1 MQNEIITDSWSEKVA
16 RLMELVARKTEAI
29 RIHQQQPKPDLLA
42 IEQYGQKRAEYLNE
56 LSSLMQTY
64 GIRVQFELPP
74 LQAA

>member
-1 MQNEIITDSWSEKVA
+1 MQTEIITDSWSEKVA

-29 RIHQQQPKPDLLA
+29 RIHQLHEKPDRLA
-42 IEQYGQKRAEYLNE
+42 IDQYEQKRAEYLNE
-56 LSSLMQTY
+56 LSILMQTY